1 MYSCLFLLC
10 SESRVYFRFGRCQFD
25 DGRSSHSS
33 ACGFS
38 LSPENNEQCF
48 VLLKFFGTCSSVPTN
63 PFSWMISRWG
73 RASGKH
79 WAGRAPKGDMYLEGD
94 CLGVGFVLMENR
106 IIQHSMRLYFGQQ
119 LGISS
124 LKWSL
129 LAVAAEE
136 HELGGALGPQ
146 RSAGVKAK
154 LNRKTKQERSGVA
167 VQVLVATV

>member
-10 SESRVYFRFGRCQFD
+10 SESRVAFRFGRCQFD

-48 VLLKFFGTCSSVPTN
+48 VLLKFFRTCSSVPTN

-106 IIQHSMRLYFGQQ
+106 IIQHSMRLCFGQQ

-167 VQVLVATV
+167 VASI

>member
-10 SESRVYFRFGRCQFD
+10 SESRVAFRFGRCQFD

-38 LSPENNEQCF
+38 LSPENHEQCF
-48 VLLKFFGTCSSVPTN
+48 VLSKFFGTCSSVPTN

-94 CLGVGFVLMENR
+94 CLRVGFVLMENR
-106 IIQHSMRLYFGQQ
+106 IIQHSMRLCFGQQ
-119 LGISS
+119 HFKFEMIFTCCSSWGARAWRGIGSTKIGRRQGKAESKNKTRKVRCCSS
-124 LKWSL
+124 SI
-129 LAVAAEE
+129 
-136 HELGGALGPQ
+136 
-146 RSAGVKAK
+146 
-154 LNRKTKQERSGVA
+154 
-167 VQVLVATV
+167 